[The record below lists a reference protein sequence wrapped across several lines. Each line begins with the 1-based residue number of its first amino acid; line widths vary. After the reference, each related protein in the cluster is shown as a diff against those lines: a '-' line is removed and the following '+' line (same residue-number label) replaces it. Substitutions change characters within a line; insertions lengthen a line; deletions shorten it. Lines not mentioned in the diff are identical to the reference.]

1 MKKMNIKGVF
11 QIWMKNG
18 DYHEVPLKE
27 CHAWTREGCKMCPD
41 FAAEHADIS
50 TGGIG
55 KFNDWTL
62 TIVRTDLGREIM
74 ERMLA
79 DGCDRGPARRRRP
92 RRDRADAQAR
102 RASRASAGPSSPST
116 HRACSPRRD
125 HPMILRPDRL
135 RDFAQRPRDVVDRGR
150 AGRRRDRPRRCGLRD
165 PHHRPPRLGPGLAG
179 LARGRRARGRPPRW
193 RRSTLRYLAFRHP
206 PGLADAWL
214 KAFHDPDHDLD
225 VRAGPGGVLASMLTI
240 GFGGAMGLEGLS
252 IFAGGTVGTFVQR
265 RMGWLFRPVDNK
277 VLMTAGAAAGVAA
290 IFKAPATGAL
300 FAIEVPFAD
309 DFAHRKLLPC
319 LVAAATGY
327 LGFAVVNGTE
337 PLFAVHR
344 HGSFDTTSIVGALAL
359 GLVAGLGAR
368 AFAWMLAGAKRIV
381 ATVALPTRIV
391 GAAIASAAL
400 LLAGRAATG
409 RDLMLGPG
417 YDVIS
422 WATRPDRAIWLL
434 LLVMLLR
441 CLATGVDDR
450 RRWRGRAVHP
460 ARGRGRAAR
469 SRRGR
474 RWSGASTTRCSSSS
488 ASPRSSAPATASR
501 SPR

>member
-1 MKKMNIKGVF
+1 
-11 QIWMKNG
+11 
-18 DYHEVPLKE
+18 
-27 CHAWTREGCKMCPD
+27 
-41 FAAEHADIS
+41 
-50 TGGIG
+50 
-55 KFNDWTL
+55 
-62 TIVRTDLGREIM
+62 
-74 ERMLA
+74 
-79 DGCDRGPARRRRP
+79 
-92 RRDRADAQAR
+92 
-102 RASRASAGPSSPST
+102 
-116 HRACSPRRD
+116 
-125 HPMILRPDRL
+125 MILRPDRL
-135 RDFAQRPRDVVDRGR
+135 RDFAQRSRDVVVASALVGVVT
-150 AGRRRDRPRRCGLRD
+150 
-165 PHHRPPRLGPGLAG
+165 GLAVAGCEILTTDLLDWVRDWPDWLVVVAPGVG
-179 LARGRRARGRPPRW
+179 LLAAAL
-193 RRSTLRYLAFRHP
+193 TLRYLAFRQS

-214 KAFHDPDHDLD
+214 KAFHDPDRDLD

-391 GAAIASAAL
+391 GAAIASGAL

-441 CLATGVDDR
+441 CLATGVTTA
-450 RRWRGRAVHP
+450 GGGAGGLFIPLVV
-460 ARGRGRAAR
+460 AGALLGRAAGGLV
-469 SRRGR
+469 GR
-474 RWSGASTTRCSSSS
+474 VDDTMFLIVGVAAFLGAGYRVPLAAVMFVAETTGRATFVVPALLAAVVADLVMGDKCVT
-488 ASPRSSAPATASR
+488 AYQVPRNRVSDA
-501 SPR
+501 